1 MCAKL
6 TFGWSGLL
14 CIALGIGSAGGGVPP
29 GLRQALGEFET
40 GATRPTTCAGD
51 FMVGSRKEISRF
63 QILPTVWRAYSSS
76 GDYRNPQTSWR
87 VASKILA
94 DREQAFRQA
103 TKREWDYVDIYLMWN
118 APGLYQRAK
127 WDRRKIS
134 RVVLKRAERF
144 ANLMEERS
152 RVYASQAVARN

>member
-1 MCAKL
+1 MCVKL
-6 TFGWSGLL
+6 TRGWGSIL
-14 CIALGIGSAGGGVPP
+14 CIALGIGSAGASTPRGV
-29 GLRQALGEFET
+29 REALAEFET
-40 GATRPTTCAGD
+40 GATRSSMCAGD

-63 QILPTVWRAYSSS
+63 QILPTVWRAYSNS
-76 GDYRNPQTSWR
+76 GDYRNPQTAWR
-87 VASKILA
+87 VTAKILA

-103 TKREWDYVDIYLMWN
+103 TKRDWDYVDIYLMWN

-127 WDRRKIS
+127 WDRRKVS

-152 RVYASQAVARN
+152 RVYASQAIARN